1 MIISKECIDAIE
13 YIAKIYS
20 CFKSPDDVIRGLLRD
35 FARNTDNDAIFDI
48 LKTKTAKKIALVY
61 ADKIQDFIDKIDN
74 CSEEIGSYA
83 NDIEKAIESLSKD
96 IGDYYASV
104 IDLINLTTDLFES
117 LEEDHDQRL

>member
-1 MIISKECIDAIE
+1 MIISKECIEAIE

-20 CFKSPDDVIRGLLRD
+20 CFKSPDDVIRGMLRD
-35 FARNTDNDAIFDI
+35 FARNTDNNVIFDI

-61 ADKIQDFIDKIDN
+61 ADKIQDFNDKIDN

-96 IGDYYASV
+96 IGDYYALV
-104 IDLINLTTDLFES
+104 IDLINIVTDLSES
-117 LEEDHDQRL
+117 LGEDHDQRL

>member
-1 MIISKECIDAIE
+1 MIISKECIDAIN

-20 CFKSPDDVIRGLLRD
+20 CFKSPDDVIRGMLRD
-35 FARNTDNDAIFDI
+35 FARNTDNNAIFEM

-61 ADKIQDFIDKIDN
+61 ADKIQDFIDKIDD

-104 IDLINLTTDLFES
+104 IDLINITTDLFES

>member
-1 MIISKECIDAIE
+1 MIISKECIEAID

-20 CFKSPDDVIRGLLRD
+20 CFESPDDVIRGMLRD

-61 ADKIQDFIDKIDN
+61 ADKIQDFNDKIDN
-74 CSEEIGSYA
+74 YSEEIGSYA

-104 IDLINLTTDLFES
+104 IDLINIVTDLSES